1 MNVNM
6 NINILDMNTDDF
18 RYNHMNM
25 NTDNFK

>member
-1 MNVNM
+1 M

-25 NTDNFK
+25 NTDNFKYEYE